1 MVQYYGIPLFK
12 QKSLNRLAKLNS
24 IRYLKQFKKQ
34 KFLRNFLSELG
45 FEQNII
51 NCYEDNTGCIDW
63 ITKPRASTRMKAIEL
78 KYYSIREDDEDEGGA
93 FRFIHIPTK
102 DQRADLLTKQMDNSF
117 FSPLLP
123 NVLKY

>member
-24 IRYLKQFKKQ
+24 IRYLMQFKKQ
-34 KFLRNFLSELG
+34 SFLEIFFLNLDLNKISLIVMKITLDVLTG
-45 FEQNII
+45 LQNQ
-51 NCYEDNTGCIDW
+51 EHQL
-63 ITKPRASTRMKAIEL
+63 IEL

-102 DQRADLLTKQMDNSF
+102 DQRADLLTKQMDNSS